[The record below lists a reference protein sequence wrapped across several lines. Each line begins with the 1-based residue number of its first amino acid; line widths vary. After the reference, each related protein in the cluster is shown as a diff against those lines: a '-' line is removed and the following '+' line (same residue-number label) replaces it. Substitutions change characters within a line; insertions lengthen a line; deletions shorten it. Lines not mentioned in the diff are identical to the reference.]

1 MIKKK
6 DKKTVF
12 LIAEIGINHNGS
24 IKLAKKLID
33 KAILAGFD
41 AVKFQKRTPEIAVP
55 DSKKKM
61 LRQTPWGL
69 ITYLE
74 YKNKIEFGRKEYDQ
88 INTYCKKKKIHWF
101 ASPWD
106 IPSLH
111 FLKKYK
117 LKFMKIPSAM
127 LTNLEL
133 VKEIS
138 KLKTKTFISTG
149 MSNLKDI
156 DKVYKI
162 FKNKKAD
169 FMLMHTV
176 STYPCPEEKLNLNM
190 IKVLKK
196 RYKCK
201 IGYSGHEVS
210 VSPSLVAA
218 AFGAEAI
225 ERHVTLNRT
234 MWGTDHSAS
243 LEFPGMSQLC
253 SLIRKFEN
261 YTGDGIKKLSIEEEK
276 KLQDQKYW

>member
-1 MIKKK
+1 MLKKIKKK
-6 DKKTVF
+6 IF

-33 KAILAGFD
+33 NAILAGFD
-41 AVKFQKRTPEIAVP
+41 AVKFQKRTPAIAVP
-55 DSKKKM
+55 DSKKMM
-61 LRQTPWGL
+61 LRETPWGL

-88 INTYCKKKKIHWF
+88 IDAYCKKKNIHWF

-106 IPSLH
+106 IPSLN

-149 MSNLKDI
+149 MSTLKDI

-162 FKNKKAD
+162 FKRKNAN

-176 STYPCPEEKLNLNM
+176 STYPCPENKLNLNL

-196 RYKCK
+196 RYKSE
-201 IGYSGHEVS
+201 IGYSGHETS

-218 AFGAEAI
+218 AFGAQAI
-225 ERHVTLNRT
+225 ERHITLDRT
-234 MWGTDHSAS
+234 TWGTDHSAS

-253 SLIRKFEN
+253 NLIRKFES
-261 YTGDGIKKLSIEEEK
+261 YTGDGIKKLSKEEK
-276 KLQDQKYW
+276 KKLLDQKYW

>member
-1 MIKKK
+1 MKKEK
-6 DKKTVF
+6 NSIF

-24 IKLAKKLID
+24 VKLAKKLID
-33 KAILAGFD
+33 RAIIAGFD
-41 AVKFQKRTPEIAVP
+41 AVKFQKRTPDIAVP
-55 DSKKKM
+55 DSKKTK
-61 LRQTPWGL
+61 LRETPWGL

-74 YKNKIEFGRKEYDQ
+74 YKKKIEFGRKEFDQ
-88 INTYCKKKKIHWF
+88 IDAYCRKRKIQWF

-106 IPSLH
+106 IPSLN

-149 MSNLKDI
+149 MSTLKDI

-162 FKNKKAD
+162 FKKNNRN
-169 FMLMHTV
+169 FMIMHTV
-176 STYPCPEEKLNLNM
+176 STYPCPDKELNLNM

-210 VSPSLVAA
+210 VSPALVAA
-218 AFGAEAI
+218 SFGAEAI
-225 ERHVTLNRT
+225 ERHITLDRT

-243 LEFPGMSQLC
+243 LELPGMTQLC
-253 SLIRKFEN
+253 TLIRKFED
-261 YTGDGIKKLSIEEEK
+261 YAGVKKLSIEKKK
-276 KLQDQKYW
+276 KLSDQKYW

>member
-1 MIKKK
+1 M
-6 DKKTVF
+6 
-12 LIAEIGINHNGS
+12 
-24 IKLAKKLID
+24 
-33 KAILAGFD
+33 AGFD
-41 AVKFQKRTPEIAVP
+41 AVKFQKRTPDIAVP

-74 YKNKIEFGRKEYDQ
+74 YKNKIEFGRREYDQ

-169 FMLMHTV
+169 FILMHTV

-261 YTGDGIKKLSIEEEK
+261 YTGDGIKKLSIEEQK

>member
-1 MIKKK
+1 MKKK
-6 DKKTVF
+6 NKKKIF

-41 AVKFQKRTPEIAVP
+41 AVKFQKRTPSIAVP
-55 DSKKKM
+55 DSKKM
-61 LRQTPWGL
+61 TLRQTPWGL

-88 INTYCKKKKIHWF
+88 IDAYCRKKKIHWF

-106 IPSLH
+106 IPSLN

-117 LKFMKIPSAM
+117 LKFMKVPSAM

-149 MSNLKDI
+149 MSTLKDI

-162 FKNKKAD
+162 FRNKKAN

-176 STYPCPEEKLNLNM
+176 STYPCPEDELNLNL

-196 RYKCK
+196 RYKCE
-201 IGYSGHEVS
+201 IGYSGHETS

-218 AFGAEAI
+218 AFGAQAI
-225 ERHVTLNRT
+225 ERHITLDRT

-243 LEFPGMSQLC
+243 LEFPGMFQLC
-253 SLIRKFEN
+253 MLVRKFGG
-261 YTGDGIKKLSIEEEK
+261 YTGDGIKTLSKEEKEKLS
-276 KLQDQKYW
+276 DQKYW

>member
-1 MIKKK
+1 MKKEK
-6 DKKTVF
+6 NSIF

-24 IKLAKKLID
+24 VKLAKKLID
-33 KAILAGFD
+33 RAIIAGFD
-41 AVKFQKRTPEIAVP
+41 AVKFQKRTPDIAVP
-55 DSKKKM
+55 DSKKTK
-61 LRQTPWGL
+61 LRETPWGL

-74 YKNKIEFGRKEYDQ
+74 YKKKIEFGRKEFDQ
-88 INTYCKKKKIHWF
+88 IDAYCRKRKIQWF

-106 IPSLH
+106 IPSLN

-149 MSNLKDI
+149 MSTLKDI

-162 FKNKKAD
+162 FKKNNRN
-169 FMLMHTV
+169 FMIMHTV
-176 STYPCPEEKLNLNM
+176 STYPCPDKELNLNM

-210 VSPSLVAA
+210 VSPALVAA
-218 AFGAEAI
+218 SFGAEAI
-225 ERHVTLNRT
+225 ERHITLDRT

-243 LEFPGMSQLC
+243 LELPGMTQLC
-253 SLIRKFEN
+253 TLIRKFED
-261 YTGDGIKKLSIEEEK
+261 YAGDGVKKLSIEEKK
-276 KLQDQKYW
+276 KLSDQKYW